1 MFFPMVFVFYHGKN
15 HGISHGIFP
24 SHQVE
29 ELRSGF
35 VEVFVASLADLASEV
50 ELFVSE
56 AATTV
61 VPTVEGAGSGW
72 KTQ

>member
-1 MFFPMVFVFYHGKN
+1 MGFAHP
-15 HGISHGIFP
+15 I
-24 SHQVE
+24 QVE

-56 AATTV
+56 AATVET
-61 VPTVEGAGSGW
+61 TVEGAGSGW
-72 KTQ
+72 KTHGKHHGRCWKTHGKPWKMP